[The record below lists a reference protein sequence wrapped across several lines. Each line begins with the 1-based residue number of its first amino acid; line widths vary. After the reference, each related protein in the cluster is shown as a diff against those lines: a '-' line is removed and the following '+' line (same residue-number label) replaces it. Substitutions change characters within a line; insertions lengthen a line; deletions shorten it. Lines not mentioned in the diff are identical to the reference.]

1 MSPFT
6 DSEAC
11 TKSAKVPESA
21 EKSAALTFAASSEA
35 VKVKAGPLSH
45 AEILAG
51 CDPGVRPIVEA
62 LLERGFDATDSG
74 DGAKT
79 DMECALDFPHVAGMA
94 PTFAFVADLE
104 QHAADISDV
113 ASARS
118 GAPWV
123 CEVSR
128 GTFDGKWTWFACPLE
143 YRR

>member
-6 DSEAC
+6 ELKAC
-11 TKSAKVPESA
+11 TKSAGVPESA
-21 EKSAALTFAASSEA
+21 RVPKSGEKSAPLT
-35 VKVKAGPLSH
+35 H

-51 CDPGVRPIVEA
+51 CDPCVRPIVEA

-79 DMECALDFPHVAGMA
+79 DMDCALDFPHVAGMA

-104 QHAADISDV
+104 QHAADIADV
-113 ASARS
+113 ASAIS
-118 GAPWV
+118 GVPWC

-128 GTFDGKWTWFACPLE
+128 CTFDGKWTWLARPLCGAE
-143 YRR
+143 A